1 MCVFLGKSIQVK
13 KGGREL
19 TKGSSDKSWP
29 SDPDVYETD
38 DIEHSSCGLELSIGI
53 FCRRWFQSHS
63 SCAYQHHGSR
73 LKHRDRQIQMQY
85 SAVKK
90 KSVQK
95 YLIEKLFFFHL
106 SAKFWVL
113 RLAHDGIHWTILL
126 RTMGWAN
133 SIYLS
138 HLARRF
144 DFNHSSCWSG
154 FEQVRFGALISHSS
168 IIVFENHLDV
178 HPSIQRN
185 LLTAICRW
193 HCGCIYF
200 VFPMIKWYHTR
211 VVFLSERLLLSQ
223 NAKMSLSDDLFEQ
236 SYPPESWNRQPRCA
250 IEQINKY
257 CLTHTN
263 WISNLSNVI
272 EEMSL
277 QKDARALKIWRHRCV
292 KNMDVHLYFF
302 KLLCEWVS
310 AFCNEHLIF
319 FFY

>member
-1 MCVFLGKSIQVK
+1 MEYIG
-13 KGGREL
+13 
-19 TKGSSDKSWP
+19 P
-29 SDPDVYETD
+29 
-38 DIEHSSCGLELSIGI
+38 SSCEQWAEPTLFIYRTLQGLILIIAHVDLVLNKFVLGLS
-53 FCRRWFQSHS
+53 FHTPPS
-63 SCAYQHHGSR
+63 SFLRTTWMS
-73 LKHRDRQIQMQY
+73 I
-85 SAVKK
+85 
-90 KSVQK
+90 
-95 YLIEKLFFFHL
+95 HL
-106 SAKFWVL
+106 S
-113 RLAHDGIHWTILL
+113 
-126 RTMGWAN
+126 N
-133 SIYLS
+133 
-138 HLARRF
+138 
-144 DFNHSSCWSG
+144 
-154 FEQVRFGALISHSS
+154 
-168 IIVFENHLDV
+168 
-178 HPSIQRN
+178 RN

-200 VFPMIKWYHTR
+200 VFPMIKWYHTG
-211 VVFLSERLLLSQ
+211 VVFWSERLLLSQ